1 MLSKIIILGMAI
13 YFTGVVAFLA
23 LHIACLPMVTF
34 PLALLRSL
42 VWPIFWATGWPHG
55 TPMTMD

>member
-1 MLSKIIILGMAI
+1 MWTIAGIYVAGFVLFLGMHLI
-13 YFTGVVAFLA
+13 FLQ
-23 LHIACLPMVTF
+23 MVT
-34 PLALLRSL
+34 PQLALLRAL